1 MKLLSPP
8 SGFFVESGRR
18 LPYLD
23 LLRTLAITFVMIRH
37 FIEFTPDYLRL
48 ARESDWEIWR
58 FGITGV
64 DLFFV
69 LSGFLIFSMLFK
81 LQQSNRLAVK
91 DFFVGRILRIW
102 PAYFVSIFV
111 VAIFSSFKSLTHI
124 PVFLLFLQNYV
135 LVSPNVNGGI
145 YWTLAVEEHFYIFAP
160 LLVILLSSRNR
171 YLIVACFALLLT
183 LPVAF
188 RIASFVYGQVDLT
201 TLTRQSHYRIDT
213 IMWGVLIAY
222 LFYHFPEIFT
232 RTSLRRVA
240 ICLALIL
247 FPIAVISMSSR
258 VYDPVFG
265 LFHAIVGISLPGYLF
280 AVVLFIVLSLRG
292 ASLPGAKFW
301 RVIAHLSYSMYLYH
315 LFGVIIAD
323 SIFSYIGQ
331 GIGFI
336 IPHFIIF
343 FAVTVALAV
352 ISYILVE
359 RPFLLARERY
369 RLWSRKDLN
378 GVRAGED

>member
-124 PVFLLFLQNYV
+124 PIFLLFLQNYV

-145 YWTLAVEEHFYIFAP
+145 YWTLAVEEHFYLFAP
-160 LLVILLSSRNR
+160 LLVILLSRPNR
-171 YLIVACFALLLT
+171 YRTFAYFAVLLC

-188 RIASFVYGQVDLT
+188 RFASFFYGQVDLT

-213 IMWGVLIAY
+213 IMCGVLIAY
-222 LFYHFPEIFT
+222 LFHHFPEIFT
-232 RTSLRRVA
+232 RSSLRIVA
-240 ICLALIL
+240 VCLALIL
-247 FPIAVISMSSR
+247 FPITVISMSSMAHG
-258 VYDPVFG
+258 PAFG
-265 LFHAIVGISLPGYLF
+265 LFQAIVGISLPGYLY
-280 AVVLFIVLSLRG
+280 AAILFIVLSLRG
-292 ASLPGAKFW
+292 ASLPGTRFW
-301 RVIAHLSYSMYLYH
+301 RPIAHLSYSMYLYH
-315 LFGVIIAD
+315 LFGVIIAN
-323 SIFSYIGQ
+323 SIFAYIGQ
-331 GIGFI
+331 GKVFI
-336 IPHFIIF
+336 FLHFVVF
-343 FAVTVALAV
+343 FAVTVVLTT

-359 RPFLLARERY
+359 GPFLLARERY
-369 RLWSRKDLN
+369 RLWSRTGPGGD
-378 GVRAGED
+378 RASAN